1 MNDNLIKNHILFISI
16 IVLFLILSNMK
27 KTMRLFI
34 SEKAG
39 NTFKSSSKSKN
50 FNKSK
55 DDILIS

>member
-1 MNDNLIKNHILFISI
+1 
-16 IVLFLILSNMK
+16 MK